1 MGLSGSRRIDPE
13 IIRKQEATMISN
25 GTFVPRWR
33 NSKPNIRMQAVDR
46 LKDIELL
53 KQIAEKDS
61 DPGVSQAASRRLAHL
76 QVKEIVH

>member
-1 MGLSGSRRIDPE
+1 
-13 IIRKQEATMISN
+13 
-25 GTFVPRWR
+25 
-33 NSKPNIRMQAVDR
+33 MQAVDR